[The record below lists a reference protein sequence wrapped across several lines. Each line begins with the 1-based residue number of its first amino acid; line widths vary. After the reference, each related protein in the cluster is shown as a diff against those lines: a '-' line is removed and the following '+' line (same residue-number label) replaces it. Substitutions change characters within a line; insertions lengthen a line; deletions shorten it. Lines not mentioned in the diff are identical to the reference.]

1 MLTSIDQTYLIQYK
15 IEKEKVYLIVGRM
28 LIYLL

>member
-1 MLTSIDQTYLIQYK
+1 MLTSIDQSYLIQSE